1 MFIHIIKKE
10 RDYIDN
16 RSFKQLMVSFAAL
29 KIKLTIMQKYSVK
42 PLSNIAKIG
51 LEKLEGTSCSLDEN
65 SEAPDGVLVRST
77 KMTSDDLSANLKAIS
92 RAGAGVNNIPIEKCT
107 EDGIVVFN
115 TPGANANA
123 VKELVLA
130 GLMLSSRNVYAS
142 IDFVNKLTEMND
154 MAELEPFL
162 ESNKKQFKG
171 NELAGSTLGVVGLGA
186 IGSKVARM
194 GVSLEMD
201 VVGYDPAISVEAAW
215 KLPSQIQPVGS
226 IEELFRISDYI
237 SIHIPAL
244 SSTKGIINKDL
255 FKEAR
260 ELSLLNF
267 ARHEVVNTS
276 DVLEFLDKGNLRNF
290 ITDFPTPELIKRA
303 NEKKDVILLPHI
315 GASTAQAEENC
326 AVMAVNQMT
335 DFLETGN
342 IKNSVNFP
350 NVQLKRTTE
359 HRISIINKNVP
370 AMIGQIATALG
381 ELNLNIAEMTN
392 VSRGDIAY
400 NLIDIENGVDEKS
413 ISSLKGIENVIDV
426 RLIL

>member
-1 MFIHIIKKE
+1 MKKFTV
-10 RDYIDN
+10 RP
-16 RSFKQLMVSFAAL
+16 
-29 KIKLTIMQKYSVK
+29 YS
-42 PLSNIAKIG
+42 SIAKIG
-51 LEKLEGTSCSLDEN
+51 LEKLDGTSCSLNEETT
-65 SEAPDGVLVRST
+65 SPDGILVRST
-77 KMTSDDLSANLKAIS
+77 KLDSSHLTENLKAIS
-92 RAGAGVNNIPIEKCT
+92 RAGAGVNNIPVNSCT
-107 EDGIVVFN
+107 EKGIVVFN

-142 IDFVNKLTEMND
+142 IDFVNKLSDMKEMN
-154 MAELEPFL
+154 ELEPFL

-194 GVSLEMD
+194 GVSLDMN
-201 VVGYDPAISVEAAW
+201 VVGFDPALSVEAAW
-215 KLPSQIQPVGS
+215 RLPSQVSPANS
-226 IEELFRISDYI
+226 IEELFKVSDYV

-244 SSTKGIINKDL
+244 PTTEGIINKDL
-255 FKEAR
+255 FKEASQ
-260 ELSLLNF
+260 LSLLNF

-276 DVLEFLDKGNLRNF
+276 DVLDFIEKGNLRNF
-290 ITDFPTPELIKRA
+290 ITDFPTPELISRA
-303 NEKKDVILLPHI
+303 NKEKDVILLPHI

-350 NVQLKRTTE
+350 DVKLKRTSD

-392 VSRGDIAY
+392 VTRDEVAY
-400 NLIDIENGVDEKS
+400 NLIDIENEVNEES
-413 ISSLKGIENVIDV
+413 ITKLSKIENVINV
-426 RLIL
+426 RLIN

>member
-1 MFIHIIKKE
+1 MKKFTV
-10 RDYIDN
+10 RP
-16 RSFKQLMVSFAAL
+16 
-29 KIKLTIMQKYSVK
+29 YS
-42 PLSNIAKIG
+42 SIAKIG
-51 LEKLEGTSCSLDEN
+51 LEKLDGTSCSLNEETT
-65 SEAPDGVLVRST
+65 SPDGILVRST
-77 KMTSDDLSANLKAIS
+77 KLDSSHLTENLKAIS
-92 RAGAGVNNIPIEKCT
+92 RAGAGVNNIPVNSCT
-107 EDGIVVFN
+107 EKGIVVFN

-142 IDFVNKLTEMND
+142 IDFVNKLSDMKEMN
-154 MAELEPFL
+154 ELEPFL

-194 GVSLEMD
+194 GVSLDMN
-201 VVGYDPAISVEAAW
+201 VVGFDPALSVEAAW
-215 KLPSQIQPVGS
+215 RLPSQVSPANS
-226 IEELFRISDYI
+226 IEELFKVSDYV

-244 SSTKGIINKDL
+244 PTTEGIINKDL
-255 FKEAR
+255 FKEANQ
-260 ELSLLNF
+260 LSLLNF

-276 DVLEFLDKGNLRNF
+276 DVLDFIEKGNLRNF
-290 ITDFPTPELIKRA
+290 ITDFPTPELISRA
-303 NEKKDVILLPHI
+303 NKEKDVILLPHI

-350 NVQLKRTTE
+350 DVKLKRTSD

-392 VSRGDIAY
+392 VSRDEVAY
-400 NLIDIENGVDEKS
+400 NLIDIENEVNEES
-413 ISSLKGIENVIDV
+413 ITKLSEIENVISV
-426 RLIL
+426 RLIN

>member
-1 MFIHIIKKE
+1 MKKFTV
-10 RDYIDN
+10 RP
-16 RSFKQLMVSFAAL
+16 
-29 KIKLTIMQKYSVK
+29 YS
-42 PLSNIAKIG
+42 SIAKIG
-51 LEKLEGTSCSLDEN
+51 LEKLDGTSCSLNEETT
-65 SEAPDGVLVRST
+65 SPDGILVRST
-77 KMTSDDLSANLKAIS
+77 KLDSSHLTENLKAIS
-92 RAGAGVNNIPIEKCT
+92 RAGAGVNNIPVNSCT
-107 EDGIVVFN
+107 EKGIVVFN

-142 IDFVNKLTEMND
+142 IDFVNKLSDMKEMN
-154 MAELEPFL
+154 ELEPFL

-194 GVSLEMD
+194 GVSLDMN
-201 VVGYDPAISVEAAW
+201 VVGFDPALSVEAAW
-215 KLPSQIQPVGS
+215 RLPSQVSPANS
-226 IEELFRISDYI
+226 IEELFKASDYV

-244 SSTKGIINKDL
+244 PTTEGIINKDL
-255 FKEAR
+255 FKEANQ
-260 ELSLLNF
+260 LSLLNF
-267 ARHEVVNTS
+267 ARHEVVNTL
-276 DVLEFLDKGNLRNF
+276 DVLDFIEKGNLRNF
-290 ITDFPTPELIKRA
+290 ITDFPTPELISRA
-303 NEKKDVILLPHI
+303 NKEKDVILLPHI

-350 NVQLKRTTE
+350 DVKLKRTSD

-392 VSRGDIAY
+392 VSRDEVAY
-400 NLIDIENGVDEKS
+400 NLIDIENEVNEES
-413 ISSLKGIENVIDV
+413 ITKLSEIENVINV
-426 RLIL
+426 RLIN

>member
-1 MFIHIIKKE
+1 MKKFTV
-10 RDYIDN
+10 RPF
-16 RSFKQLMVSFAAL
+16 SS
-29 KIKLTIMQKYSVK
+29 
-42 PLSNIAKIG
+42 IAKIG
-51 LEKLEGTSCSLDEN
+51 LEKLDGTSCSLNEET
-65 SEAPDGVLVRST
+65 SSPDGILVRST
-77 KMTSDDLSANLKAIS
+77 KLDSSHLTENLKAIS
-92 RAGAGVNNIPIEKCT
+92 RAGAGVNNIPVNSCT
-107 EDGIVVFN
+107 EKGIVVFN

-142 IDFVNKLTEMND
+142 IDFVNKLSDMKEMN
-154 MAELEPFL
+154 ELEPFL

-194 GVSLEMD
+194 GVSLDMN
-201 VVGYDPAISVEAAW
+201 VVGFDPALSVEAAW
-215 KLPSQIQPVGS
+215 RLPSQVSPANS
-226 IEELFRISDYI
+226 IEELFKVSDYV

-244 SSTKGIINKDL
+244 PTTEGIINKDL
-255 FKEAR
+255 FKEANQ
-260 ELSLLNF
+260 LSLLNF

-276 DVLEFLDKGNLRNF
+276 DVLDFIEKGNLRNF
-290 ITDFPTPELIKRA
+290 ITDFPTPELISRA
-303 NEKKDVILLPHI
+303 NQEKDVILLPHI

-350 NVQLKRTTE
+350 DVKLKKTSD
-359 HRISIINKNVP
+359 HRISITNKNVP

-392 VSRGDIAY
+392 VSRGEVAY
-400 NLIDIENGVDEKS
+400 NLIDIENEVNEES
-413 ISSLKGIENVIDV
+413 ITKLSEIENVINV
-426 RLIL
+426 RLIN